1 VIEKFIF
8 NKIVDIKIKIKKFY
22 IYNYMS
28 LFEIGNYVIIDDKYI
43 GKIIKKVWNGYGYI
57 VKLDNHPNYL
67 DNTIEQYQLLN
78 DITDNSDIKGYML
91 VKANNKMRLI
101 NKNNL
106 INLLKMELVKENY
119 VYINNKINDNF
130 LYFKDNILPSLQTE
144 ILNSVPVIPITTQ
157 TEILNSVPVIPITT
171 QTEILNSVPVI
182 PITTQTEIL
191 NSVPVIPITT
201 QTPKIEEMPVE
212 EKITEQITTGDVLN
226 ESQQMVGGSKIN
238 KQFISIPQMPQ
249 QISKQKIELQKKYIN
264 NQTVYNPYLGKTDK
278 IINSKIQQ
286 KQQIPQLINT
296 YKPHTINN
304 LKEQKGSSK
313 TKLSRIKKML
323 GIEEKK
329 ENPHEKRGIIT
340 EFIDIEVE
348 TPKEIDVVDKYR
360 EEDIK
365 EDDYISYINN
375 MISNLFMS
383 EDEIDYS
390 EIFDDDRL
398 YAKEAE
404 NLNILEQ
411 GQRINVIK
419 PTIKAVLEKFEPID
433 TKLYLD
439 LTNTLM
445 YKHIISDNKIDN
457 ISFGIQLIKKIKE
470 ILINIQQSIKFEDG
484 RKLLEVINLFA
495 YLKFKIAGGYIIIE
509 DEKYDINNMG
519 RIITKKIVPDLTILS
534 SQYNQSINY
543 KILSNIILKNKT
555 TDELK
560 KNRVMVLEAL
570 NILAQD
576 YFICLQPK
584 VEYLLWTLTRLILCW
599 YSEPILNENIFKI
612 KILINLYRARGIK
625 EFNKDA
631 GVQPVILII
640 PKYGKTSAL
649 KILSYL
655 SYYFFPYKNVGWK
668 ESSPSYFKKV
678 DDLIYYTNGSID
690 LKKYINYLIK
700 NGNQLISPLSKDFT
714 KIDLPNNTNEIEYKL
729 PSIKK

>member
-182 PITTQTEIL
+182 PITTQT
-191 NSVPVIPITT
+191 
-201 QTPKIEEMPVE
+201 PKIEEMPVE

-226 ESQQMVGGSKIN
+226 EPQQMVGGSKIN

-457 ISFGIQLIKKIKE
+457 VSFGIQLIKKIKE

-519 RIITKKIVPDLTILS
+519 RIITKEIVPDLTILS

-700 NGNQLISPLSKDFT
+700 NRNQLISPLSKDFT
-714 KIDLPNNTNEIEYKL
+714 KIDLPNNTNEIEYNL
-729 PSIKK
+729 PNIKK

>member
-1 VIEKFIF
+1 MIEKFIF

-182 PITTQTEIL
+182 PITTQT
-191 NSVPVIPITT
+191 
-201 QTPKIEEMPVE
+201 PKIEEMPVE

-226 ESQQMVGGSKIN
+226 EPQQMVGGSKIN

-457 ISFGIQLIKKIKE
+457 VSFGIQLIKKIKE

-519 RIITKKIVPDLTILS
+519 RIITKEIVPDLTILS

-700 NGNQLISPLSKDFT
+700 NRNQLISPLSKDFT
-714 KIDLPNNTNEIEYKL
+714 KIDLPNNTNEIEYNL
-729 PSIKK
+729 PNIKK